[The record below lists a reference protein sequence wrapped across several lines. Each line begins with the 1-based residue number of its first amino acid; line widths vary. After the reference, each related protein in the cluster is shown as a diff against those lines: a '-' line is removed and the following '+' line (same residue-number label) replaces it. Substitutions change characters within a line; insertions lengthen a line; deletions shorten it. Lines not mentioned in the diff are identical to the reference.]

1 MLQLAD
7 INPVVRSAG
16 KMAFK
21 PGYDGSIK
29 SVPLTD
35 HDLHL
40 AYRGRGALV
49 IDGCRYAMEVGDV
62 VTVFPGESFHVEVE
76 GDRPFSRYFIHF
88 DFVKD
93 EDGRLLSPVLEQKTS
108 WPRHVRLMYD
118 GRARDLCAD
127 IVLRSQNNG
136 AAGGTSRIIIAGHM
150 QALLGIVAENYTGK
164 YTDEGDAYSK
174 CRKNILQSER
184 FIHAN
189 YRNNL
194 TVAEIAGAVGL
205 SADYFGRAFKAL
217 FGRTPL
223 DYLTSHR
230 LREAKRLMVETDL
243 SIGEIARQAGYD
255 DIHYFSYI
263 FKHRE
268 GITPSQFISKL
279 TIEE

>member
-16 KMAFK
+16 KAAFE
-21 PGYDGSIK
+21 PGYDGSMK
-29 SVPLTD
+29 SEPLMD

-40 AYRGRGALV
+40 AYRGHGAIV
-49 IDGCRYAMEVGDV
+49 IGGCRYIMEIGDV

-76 GDRPFSRYFIHF
+76 GERPFSRYFIHF
-88 DFVKD
+88 DFTGDKT
-93 EDGRLLSPVLEQKTS
+93 ESLQAPVLEDDIP
-108 WPRHVRLMYD
+108 WPRHVRLMSD
-118 GRARDLCAD
+118 SRARDLCAD
-127 IVLRSQNNG
+127 IVLRVQNY
-136 AAGGTSRIIIAGHM
+136 AASDVSHIIAAGHM

-164 YTDEGDAYSK
+164 HTDEGDTYSK

-194 TVAEIAGAVGL
+194 TVIAGAVGL
-205 SADYFGRAFKAL
+205 SVDYFGRAFKAL

-223 DYLTSHR
+223 DYLTNHR
-230 LREAKRLMVETDL
+230 LSEAKRLMVETDL
-243 SIGEIARQAGYD
+243 SISEIARRTGYD

-263 FKHRE
+263 FKRRE
-268 GITPSQFISKL
+268 GITPSQFISRL
-279 TIEE
+279 AIEE